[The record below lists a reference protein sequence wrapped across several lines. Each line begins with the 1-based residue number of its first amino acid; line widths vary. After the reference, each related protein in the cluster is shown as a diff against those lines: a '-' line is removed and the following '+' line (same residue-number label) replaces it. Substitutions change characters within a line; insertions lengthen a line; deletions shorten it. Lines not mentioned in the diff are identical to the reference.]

1 MEGKFLN
8 AQSGQL
14 KGVDAVYQILERPV
28 TGAFAFVPHPLANV
42 KSTMVPTE
50 IMPLLME
57 GIRRHDEFNQA
68 CTIAPDD
75 IILKATAVK
84 PTPHEDESDPA
95 LVREV
100 WVKASS
106 GTAVGAWESQIPA
119 DAYRVRR
126 LVAHWMEQ
134 GALQSN

>member
-1 MEGKFLN
+1 M
-8 AQSGQL
+8 
-14 KGVDAVYQILERPV
+14 
-28 TGAFAFVPHPLANV
+28 
-42 KSTMVPTE
+42 PTDV
-50 IMPLLME
+50 MPLLME

-68 CTIAPDD
+68 CVIAPDD
-75 IILKATAVK
+75 AILKATTVK
-84 PTPHEDESDPA
+84 PTPPDGESDPA

-106 GTAVGAWESQIPA
+106 GTAVGAWEPLIPI

-134 GALQSN
+134 GALQAN